1 MNLGLIPLLIAALL
15 MASADPGTETVE
27 LMLTGTHQISEHRG
41 ALVVADARV
50 AIPSEAEVS
59 GPVYVVAGELVVSG
73 RVDTDVIQ
81 LAGTVTVDPG
91 AQIGGELRHVGGTQQ
106 VSDASRVGQR
116 TSVAYNPAAGDPV
129 AGIGSFLVLTLLL
142 AAAGHR
148 LATRRASA
156 LRHVAGAIRGH
167 PVITLTV
174 GTLLTLTFISLFV
187 FMAFTF
193 VLLPV
198 AIAGLLAGAVTLGYG
213 VIAWGDLIGDRLP
226 IRRRGPSTTLGV
238 VAAMGAI
245 QLVAL
250 VPVVGDVIA
259 LVILLTGVGAV
270 AVTYFGV
277 AEFTPDVLPGT
288 AEA

>member
-27 LMLTGTHQISEHRG
+27 LVLTGTHQISEHRG

-50 AIPSEAEVS
+50 AIPSDEEVP

-81 LAGTVTVDPG
+81 LAGTVTVEPG
-91 AQIGGELRHVGGTQQ
+91 AQVGGELRHVGGTQQ
-106 VSDASRVGQR
+106 VSGSAQVAQR
-116 TSVAYNPAAGDPV
+116 TSVAYNPTAGNPV
-129 AGIGSFLVLTLLL
+129 AGIVSFVALTLLL
-142 AAAGHR
+142 AAAAHR

-156 LRHVAGAIRGH
+156 LRHVGGAIRGH

-174 GTLLTLTFISLFV
+174 GTLLTLTFISVFV

-198 AIAGLLAGAVTLGYG
+198 AIAGLLAGALVVGYG

-226 IRRRGPSTTLGV
+226 IRRRGPSTALGV

-250 VPVVGDVIA
+250 IPVVGDVIA
-259 LVILLTGVGAV
+259 LAILLTGVGAV
-270 AVTYFGV
+270 TITYFGV
-277 AEFTPDVLPGT
+277 AEFTPDILPQDG
-288 AEA
+288 